1 MRDKLVFVL
10 LFMLLTILF
19 IVVVSFLGIVTFQFQ
34 AIVDFGFVLK
44 APIKIPPVRSDGLKS
59 NVEILLQ

>member
-19 IVVVSFLGIVTFQFQ
+19 IVVVSFLGAVTFQFQ

-44 APIKIPPVRSDGLKS
+44 SPIKISPVSSDGLKS
-59 NVEILLQ
+59 NAEILLQ